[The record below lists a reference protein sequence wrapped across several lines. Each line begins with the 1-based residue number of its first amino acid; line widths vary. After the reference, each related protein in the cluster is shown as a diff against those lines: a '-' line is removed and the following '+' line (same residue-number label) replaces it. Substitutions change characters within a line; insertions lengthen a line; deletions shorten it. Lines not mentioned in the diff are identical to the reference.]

1 MNKNINGIGFLLK
14 TPQNTFLFQER
25 DQNTQRNPGM
35 IAPFGGGV
43 EQNETPI
50 ECAIREL
57 QEELELTITPKD
69 LREVGLFQSHFNPGT
84 YIQIYLVEKVNPKNI
99 VLHEGK
105 NVKEMSIQEALHHPK
120 VTDFT
125 KGVLDLFKSGI

>member
-43 EQNETPI
+43 EQNVETGV
-50 ECAIREL
+50 RE
-57 QEELELTITPKD
+57 
-69 LREVGLFQSHFNPGT
+69 RRG
-84 YIQIYLVEKVNPKNI
+84 
-99 VLHEGK
+99 
-105 NVKEMSIQEALHHPK
+105 
-120 VTDFT
+120 
-125 KGVLDLFKSGI
+125 